1 MLITLDPGCQYSR
14 AAGFISLKGGNLYK
28 LLDGF
33 ESQAAPSSNLLER
46 ELLMSYKETQNS
58 NLMRQFNFAK
68 GSTVTQTGE
77 PSIAG
82 KESSL
87 NFYVKTKW

>member
-1 MLITLDPGCQYSR
+1 MITLDPGCQYNR
-14 AAGFISLKGGNLYK
+14 AAGFISLKGGNLYI

-33 ESQAAPSSNLLER
+33 ESQTAPSSNLLEK

-68 GSTVTQTGE
+68 GFTVTQTGE
-77 PSIAG
+77 PSMAG
-82 KESSL
+82 KRVHL
-87 NFYVKTKW
+87 IFI